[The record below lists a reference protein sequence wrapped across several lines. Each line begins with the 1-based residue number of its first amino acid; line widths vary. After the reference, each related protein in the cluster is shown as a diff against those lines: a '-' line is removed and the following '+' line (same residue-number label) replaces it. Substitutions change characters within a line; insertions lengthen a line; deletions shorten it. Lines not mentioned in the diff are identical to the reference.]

1 MFRFFTKLPIQV
13 KLFLFISFV
22 PLLVSTFNFTYYPN
36 IHEQQALNEL
46 KTHVNSLGE
55 MLAFEAAT
63 SLKLKDFEGMATA
76 IQWAKKDNRLHY
88 LGIFDAKDRE
98 ISVFNPNKLEF
109 NNTELLHRKNIFE
122 RDNILIVAKPIV
134 YFESRQG
141 TVLLALSLDE
151 LHADTSNYKLINL
164 YISLGIILLGII
176 VSFLFSQIFTRPIR
190 QLTETAKRVTS
201 EKNYSLRA
209 VKKNEDQV
217 GLLIEHFNEMLDQIQ
232 LRDSVLAESQ
242 EKLKGIVFNATD
254 GIFTIDEGFIIRS
267 FNPAAEALLGF
278 NEKDVIGK
286 NIKLLVPE
294 LDSSLPD
301 GYLRT
306 CLQTETGKPLDV
318 YQEVFAVHRNG
329 TKIPVDIAFR
339 ETTQLNKKICVGMI
353 HDISESK
360 KLMEKLELAQTRLQ
374 ATLDNMLDGI
384 ITIDVHGIIE
394 SINPAV
400 ERIFGYKFSEIHGKN
415 INMLMPEPYQSEHD
429 SYIENYLNTSK
440 KKIIGISREVTGL
453 RKNGSTFPM
462 DLGVSEVFL
471 GGRRM
476 FTGMIRDIS
485 RRKQEQSL
493 KTMQHDLTRILADAQ
508 STDEGL
514 NKILQT
520 LSDHPTWDLAFYWSL
535 NTEAN
540 ILRSEL
546 GAHSSRL
553 NKEAYERFSSQTFQ
567 THFEKGEGLPGKVW
581 DSAKP
586 RWIQDVAKDTNF
598 TRSAIAAEFNIHGGF
613 GFPIFSEEKLW
624 GVMEVFTT
632 DMEDPDDNLTQLLED
647 MGSQFGQFMQRIES
661 GVELAQAMFVSELAK
676 REAEDAN
683 KTKSAFLANMSHEIR
698 TPLNA
703 ILGFSQILLEEKNI
717 VGEQRRALQTID
729 TSGSHLLELIND
741 ILDLSKI
748 EAGHMELILSDF
760 DLKDLL
766 QGLMEMFRD
775 RCDKKGLII
784 VTEGLPTDACLVR
797 GDETKLRQILTN
809 LLSNAVKFTD
819 QGKITLSLT
828 IQENHHYLFSVA
840 DTGKGI
846 PLSAQAKIFEAFRQD
861 EEGHKKGG
869 TGLGLAISLRQLELM
884 GSEIELESKPGNGSN
899 FFFTLHLPEA
909 QSDVIKQ
916 TSNKG
921 KVIGLTPGFQVKAL
935 VCDDVKENRE
945 VLEKFLTSVGV
956 EILIAENGEEAIEMV
971 RNNSFDILLM
981 DIQMP
986 GMSGIEATKQI
997 IKEFGADHIKI
1008 ILHSASVLRHEQ
1020 EEYKKIGCH
1029 GFILKPFRKQTV
1041 LDCVQDALSI
1051 EYEYEKTGDEPV
1063 MGSSTEALDF
1073 SKFNLPGE
1081 IISNLKE
1088 GAELCNITQLEK
1100 ALAEICQLDGNGK
1113 DLAPHLQ
1120 EYVIKY
1126 DMEGIINILE
1136 QVTYE

>member
-1 MFRFFTKLPIQV
+1 MFSFFSKLPIQV
-13 KLFLFISFV
+13 KLFFFICFV
-22 PLLVSTFNFTYYPN
+22 PLLVSTFNFTYYPKV
-36 IHEQQALNEL
+36 HEEQALKKL
-46 KTHVNSLGE
+46 DTHVNSLGE

-63 SLKLKDFEGMATA
+63 SLKLKDFEGLAAA
-76 IQWAKKDNRLHY
+76 IQWAKKDTKLHY
-88 LGIFDAKDRE
+88 LGIFDNKDRE

-109 NNTELLHRKNIFE
+109 NKTKILRRKNIFE
-122 RDNILIVAKPIV
+122 QDNALIVAKPIV
-134 YFESRQG
+134 YFENRQG
-141 TVLLALSLDE
+141 TVLLALSLEE
-151 LHADTSNYKLINL
+151 LHTDTSNYRLINL

-176 VSFLFSQIFTRPIR
+176 VSLLFSQIFTRPIR

-209 VKKNEDQV
+209 VKKSEDQV
-217 GLLIEHFNEMLDQIQ
+217 GLLIEQFNEMLDQIQ
-232 LRDSVLAESQ
+232 VRDSVLAESQ

-254 GIFTIDEGFIIRS
+254 GIFTIDERFIIQS

-278 NEKDVIGK
+278 NEKEVLGK
-286 NIKLLVPE
+286 NITLLVPE
-294 LDSSLPD
+294 LDNSLPD
-301 GYLRT
+301 GHFRT
-306 CLQTETGKPLDV
+306 CLQTKTGTPLDV
-318 YQEVFAVHRNG
+318 YQEVFIVHHNG

-339 ETTQLNKKICVGMI
+339 ETSHLNKKIFVGMI

-360 KLMEKLELAQTRLQ
+360 KLMESLELAQTRVQ
-374 ATLDNMLDGI
+374 AIMDNVVDGI

-394 SINPAV
+394 SANPAV
-400 ERIFGYKFSEIHGKN
+400 EQIFGFKFSELHGKN
-415 INMLMPEPYQSEHD
+415 INMLMPEPYRAEHD
-429 SYIENYLNTSK
+429 SYIQNYLQTGK
-440 KKIIGISREVTGL
+440 KQIIGISREVSGL
-453 RKNGSTFPM
+453 KKDGSTFPM
-462 DLGVSEVFL
+462 DLAVSEVFL

-476 FTGMIRDIS
+476 FSGMIRDIS
-485 RRKQEQSL
+485 QRKQEQSL
-493 KTMQHDLTRILADAQ
+493 KTMQHDLTRILAEAQ
-508 STDEGL
+508 STDEGVT
-514 NKILQT
+514 KILQT

-535 NTEAN
+535 DTDAN
-540 ILRSEL
+540 ILSSEL
-546 GAHSSRL
+546 GSHSSRL
-553 NKEAYERFSSQTFQ
+553 NKEAYERYSSQTFQ
-567 THFEKGEGLPGKVW
+567 TRFKKGEGLPGKVW

-624 GVMEVFTT
+624 GVMEVFTI
-632 DMEDPDDNLTQLLED
+632 DLADPADDLTQLLED

-717 VGEQRRALQTID
+717 AGEQRRALQTID
-729 TSGSHLLELIND
+729 KSGSHLLGLIND

-748 EAGHMELILSDF
+748 EAGHMELIPSDY

-766 QGLMEMFRD
+766 QGLIEMFRS
-775 RCDKKGLII
+775 RCENKGLTI
-784 VTEGLPTDACLVR
+784 VTEGLPKDACLVR

-809 LLSNAVKFTD
+809 LLGNAVKFTD
-819 QGKITLSLT
+819 TGEITLSLT
-828 IQENHHYLFSVA
+828 PQENHQYRFSVA

-846 PLSAQAKIFEAFRQD
+846 PLSAQANIFEAFRQD

-869 TGLGLAISLRQLELM
+869 TGLGLAISLKQLELM
-884 GSEIELESKPGNGSN
+884 GSDLKLESEFGKGSN
-899 FFFTLHLPEA
+899 FFFTLHLPKA
-909 QSDVIKQ
+909 QSDVRKQ
-916 TSNKG
+916 IGNKG
-921 KVIGLTPGFQVKAL
+921 KIIGLAPGFQVKAL

-945 VLEKFLTSVGV
+945 VLAKFLSSVGV
-956 EILIAENGEEAIEMV
+956 EILSAKNGEEAIEMI
-971 RNNSFDILLM
+971 RNHPLDILLM

-986 GMSGIEATKQI
+986 GMGGIEATKQI
-997 IKEFGADHIKI
+997 IQEFGADHIKI

-1020 EEYKKIGCH
+1020 DEYKKIGCH

-1041 LDCVQDALSI
+1041 LGCVQDALSI
-1051 EYEYEKTGDEPV
+1051 EYKYDNADEEAV
-1063 MGSSTEALDF
+1063 MGSSAEALDF

-1081 IISNLKE
+1081 IISSLKE

-1120 EYVIKY
+1120 EHVIKY

-1136 QVTYE
+1136 QVTHE